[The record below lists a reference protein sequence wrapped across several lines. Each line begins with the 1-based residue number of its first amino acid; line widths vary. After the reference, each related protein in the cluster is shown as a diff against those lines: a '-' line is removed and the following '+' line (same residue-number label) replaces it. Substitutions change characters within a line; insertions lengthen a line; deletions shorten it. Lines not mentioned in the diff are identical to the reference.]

1 MDVGLAAML
10 QPNGVKL
17 TLIDPHPV
25 LGYKKF
31 TANEDNYLMLADD
44 GRVSANLVLRG
55 SGGMGMRVYSND
67 ENEDALQDITVSM
80 SQFNLDKVL
89 SVIPYMPDIS
99 GIMDGD
105 FHVIQTKDELSVS
118 SNLKIDNM
126 VYEKC
131 PMGNA
136 SFEFTYMPKSDGSHY
151 VDGILTYNGEEVATV
166 TASTSQE
173 AQASSMLK

>member
-1 MDVGLAAML
+1 MGLAAML

-131 PMGNA
+131 PMGNV
-136 SFEFTYMPKSDGSHY
+136 G
-151 VDGILTYNGEEVATV
+151 
-166 TASTSQE
+166 
-173 AQASSMLK
+173 

>member
-1 MDVGLAAML
+1 ML

-105 FHVIQTKDELSVS
+105 FHVIQTKEEFSVS
-118 SNLKIDNM
+118 GIREM
-126 VYEKC
+126 
-131 PMGNA
+131 
-136 SFEFTYMPKSDGSHY
+136 SDGKCRFRIHLY
-151 VDGILTYNGEEVATV
+151 AKERRIALCGWYPDL
-166 TASTSQE
+166 
-173 AQASSMLK
+173 